1 MEASRV
7 VTRAGEADRNF
18 RTLLA
23 SGTLFSAAVQLTSVT
38 TVLPYVC
45 ADLSAPSVVVA
56 LLVPLFTAGVLG
68 GNIFASRVL
77 GWGGSITALLF
88 GVAVVQTLLVAINA
102 TAVAFMPEKVSFY
115 PLLVTAGVLG
125 LASGCSQIFVP
136 LLISALLSPERRVA
150 LLLREAGFGAAIMTL
165 VSAFSAG
172 FLSSQPAD
180 LDDAELLG
188 IGAAFMAL
196 STLWFLALRP
206 SGPLTVGESVPT
218 REVFRRGFTYLRRQR
233 WFRRFMLTQLLFT
246 SVTLAPMFYAIYS
259 SEALGADN
267 NKLDNILIFVGLG
280 LLAGIAVWGFI
291 RRRFH
296 TRGMY
301 LCSAL
306 IAICAAVLCTLMQI
320 FRLLPPVWI
329 FGLTMLL
336 VAVAS
341 QAVGPAA
348 QDWIFSETAEEDR
361 VVVVSYTQIIAS
373 VAAIVLGFIFGFVA
387 GYGSAMWPLAI
398 MLGVNVA
405 ALCAAM
411 LVRMPRTAPATA

>member
-7 VTRAGEADRNF
+7 VTRAGGADRNF
-18 RTLLA
+18 WTLLGA
-23 SGTLFSAAVQLTSVT
+23 GTLHSAAAQLTSVT

-45 ADLSAPSVVVA
+45 AGLSAPNVVVA
-56 LLVPLFTAGVLG
+56 LLVPLFTAGFLG
-68 GNIFASRVL
+68 GNIFASRL
-77 GWGGSITALLF
+77 LRWSGSVMALLF
-88 GVAVVQTLLVAINA
+88 GLAVVQALLVAINA
-102 TAVAFMPEKVSFY
+102 TAVAFMPEKVAWY

-125 LASGCSQIFVP
+125 LASGCSLIFFP

-172 FLSSQPAD
+172 LLSSQPAN

-196 STLWFLALRP
+196 STLWFLTLRP
-206 SGPLTVGESVPT
+206 SGPLTLGESVPT
-218 REVFRRGFTYLRRQR
+218 REVLRRGFTYLRRQR
-233 WFRRFMLTQLLFT
+233 WLRQFVLTQLLFT
-246 SVTLAPMFYAIYS
+246 SVTMAPMFYAIYS
-259 SEALGADN
+259 SESLGADN
-267 NKLDNILIFVGLG
+267 TQLDNILIFVGLG

-301 LCSAL
+301 LWSAS

-320 FRLLPPVWI
+320 FRLPPVWI

-348 QDWIFSETAEEDR
+348 LDWVFSETAEEDR
-361 VVVVSYTQIIAS
+361 LVVVSYTQIIAS
-373 VAAIVLGFIFGFVA
+373 VAAIALGFIFGFVA

-411 LVRMPRTAPATA
+411 LVRMPRTAPGTA